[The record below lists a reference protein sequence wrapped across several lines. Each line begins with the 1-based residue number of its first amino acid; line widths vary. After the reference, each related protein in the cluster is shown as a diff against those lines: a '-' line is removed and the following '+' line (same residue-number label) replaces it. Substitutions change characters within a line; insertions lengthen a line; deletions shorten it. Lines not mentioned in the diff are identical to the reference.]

1 MVKEKR
7 RTAADWDRLVSEFEA
22 AGSRN
27 LVGFAKAHGVN
38 PVRLQD
44 RWYRIKRRRWETGE
58 EVVRFVDVEVG
69 PSAVAS
75 SPAAIEPDQ
84 VGRTS
89 LEFEWSPGLR
99 LRFPSGAN
107 VDSLARLVGAVTR
120 EVCGC

>member
-1 MVKEKR
+1 MGKEKR

-22 AGSRN
+22 AGGRN
-27 LVGFAKAHGVN
+27 LVGFAKAHGVS

-44 RWYRIKRRRWETGE
+44 RWYRIKRMRWETGE
-58 EVVRFVDVEVG
+58 EDVRFVDVEVV
-69 PSAVAS
+69 SSSVAS

-84 VGRTS
+84 GGLTS

-99 LRFPSGAN
+99 LRFPSGAD

-120 EVCGC
+120 EVCRC